1 MALSICGFWNLKEA
15 LPSILQS
22 MLLRDDDSTHP
33 LNPNVWVISPEEAA
47 RVIALPQDKNGKQYT
62 IGDSGAQRSIL
73 GQTDQGSD
81 GQTVAETSSNKECVL
96 LQLGRY
102 STLPDGRVKMLHG
115 PHNSIFLNIFD
126 LKRLIGDL
134 FDRMEM
140 DIEAETGMH
149 KHSNDHH
156 HCSLCN
162 GR

>member
-1 MALSICGFWNLKEA
+1 MALSICGFWNLKES
-15 LPSILQS
+15 LSSVLQT
-22 MLLRDDDSTHP
+22 MLLRDDDPSHP

-47 RVIALPQDKNGKQYT
+47 RVIALPLDRNGKQYSM
-62 IGDSGAQRSIL
+62 GDSGARRTIL
-73 GQTDQGSD
+73 GQSGQGYDS
-81 GQTVAETSSNKECVL
+81 QTVAETSSSKETVL

-102 STLPDGRVKMLHG
+102 STLPDGRIKMLHG

-140 DIEAETGMH
+140 DIEAETAMH